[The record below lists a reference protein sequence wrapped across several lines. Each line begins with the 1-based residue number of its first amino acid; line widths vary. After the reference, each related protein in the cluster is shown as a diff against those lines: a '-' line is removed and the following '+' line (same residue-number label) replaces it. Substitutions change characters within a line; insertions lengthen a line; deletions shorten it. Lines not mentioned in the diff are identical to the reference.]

1 GADAVADRPRS
12 LSRRH
17 DDCSVRPSRSGGRS
31 CYLCIGHYGRTG
43 PGAATGRR
51 GPVDSRRRRMTQA
64 IYFLVK
70 TLAQL
75 YLLLLLLRFWLPWL
89 RADFRNPVAQ
99 GILRF
104 TSPLVVPLRRFL
116 PAIGRLDTATILV
129 AFIIQFVVVLVL
141 LAIMRRPVPTPV
153 VAMVSVIE
161 LAILSL
167 NLFFF
172 ATLIRI
178 ILSWVAP
185 GNYNPITALLTTL
198 SEPVL
203 RPFRRI
209 IPSVGGLDISP
220 I

>member
-1 GADAVADRPRS
+1 
-12 LSRRH
+12 
-17 DDCSVRPSRSGGRS
+17 
-31 CYLCIGHYGRTG
+31 
-43 PGAATGRR
+43 
-51 GPVDSRRRRMTQA
+51 MTQA
-64 IYFLVK
+64 LYFLVK

-89 RADFRNPVAQ
+89 RADFRNPIAQ

-129 AFIIQFVVVLVL
+129 AFIIQFVVVLIL
-141 LAIMRRPVPTPV
+141 LAIVRRSVPTPV
-153 VAMVSVIE
+153 VAVVSLIE

-209 IPSVGGLDISP
+209 VPSVGGLDISP
-220 I
+220 IFAILLLQAAVIFLQSIKPIPV

>member
-1 GADAVADRPRS
+1 
-12 LSRRH
+12 
-17 DDCSVRPSRSGGRS
+17 
-31 CYLCIGHYGRTG
+31 
-43 PGAATGRR
+43 
-51 GPVDSRRRRMTQA
+51 MTQA
-64 IYFLVK
+64 LYFLVK

-89 RADFRNPVAQ
+89 RADFRNPIAQ

-104 TSPLVVPLRRFL
+104 TSPLVIPLRRFL
-116 PAIGRLDTATILV
+116 PAIGRLDTATVMV
-129 AFIIQFVVVLVL
+129 AFVIQFVVVLVL
-141 LAIMRRPVPTPV
+141 LAIVRRTVPTPV
-153 VAMVSVIE
+153 VAVLSLIE

-198 SEPVL
+198 SEPLL
-203 RPFRRI
+203 RPFRRV
-209 IPSVGGLDISP
+209 IPSIGGLDISP
-220 I
+220 IFAILLLQAGVIFLQSIKPVPV

>member
-1 GADAVADRPRS
+1 
-12 LSRRH
+12 
-17 DDCSVRPSRSGGRS
+17 
-31 CYLCIGHYGRTG
+31 
-43 PGAATGRR
+43 
-51 GPVDSRRRRMTQA
+51 MTQA
-64 IYFLVK
+64 LYFLVK

-89 RADFRNPVAQ
+89 RADFRNPIAQ

-116 PAIGRLDTATILV
+116 PAIGRVDTATILV

-141 LAIMRRPVPTPV
+141 LAIVRRSVPTPIVAV
-153 VAMVSVIE
+153 VSLIE

-220 I
+220 IFAILLLQAAVIFLQSIKPVPV

>member
-1 GADAVADRPRS
+1 
-12 LSRRH
+12 
-17 DDCSVRPSRSGGRS
+17 
-31 CYLCIGHYGRTG
+31 
-43 PGAATGRR
+43 
-51 GPVDSRRRRMTQA
+51 MTQA
-64 IYFLVK
+64 VYFLVK

-89 RADFRNPVAQ
+89 RADFRNPIAQ

-116 PAIGRLDTATILV
+116 PAIGRVDTATILV

-141 LAIMRRPVPTPV
+141 LAIVRRSVPTPIVAV
-153 VAMVSVIE
+153 VSLIE

-220 I
+220 IFAILLLQAAVIFLQSIKPVPV